1 MYDEDDYLA
10 KAPDEPM
17 PYERTDNKYESLIK
31 ERDEWKQLCKDIVT
45 IMGKDPYYLRVGMDI
60 WIDKTIDHFDQKKKA
75 EFYKLSDSI
84 HARLEKIK
92 WD

>member
-1 MYDEDDYLA
+1 MYDDDDYLA
-10 KAPDEPM
+10 MAPDKPM
-17 PYERTDNKYESLIK
+17 PYERTDDKYDSLIK

-60 WIDKTIDHFDQKKKA
+60 WIDKTVDHLDHKKKA

-84 HARLEKIK
+84 RTRLEKIK